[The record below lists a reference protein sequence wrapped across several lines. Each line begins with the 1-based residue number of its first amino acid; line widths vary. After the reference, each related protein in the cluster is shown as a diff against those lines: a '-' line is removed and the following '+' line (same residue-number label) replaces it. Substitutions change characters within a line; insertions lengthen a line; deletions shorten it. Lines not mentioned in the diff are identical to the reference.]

1 MRAAVYHQYGG
12 PEVLSIEEIAAPIPK
27 NNELLVRVHAS
38 TVTAGTLVM
47 RAGVHPDSKLFSFL
61 IKVIAGWPKPRK
73 PVLGFEFSGE
83 VVATGNAVSKFKV
96 GDAVYGT
103 TTGLK
108 QGAYTEYVC
117 VPERWKLGV
126 VAHKPAALSFEAA
139 AALPIGA
146 MTAMHLLEKA
156 GLKNGQKVLVYGA
169 GGSVGSAAVQLAKAA
184 GALVTA
190 VCSSE
195 KAALA
200 KSWGASTHF
209 DYAQVPVTNMG
220 SQYDLIFDA
229 VGKIPSKKLRPLLK
243 KGGVLTSIRQ
253 LTSEKAEYLKKL
265 QLLVAAG
272 QFHPHIDRVY
282 PLSEIVAAHAYA
294 DTGKKAGNVVIS
306 ITHSNAST

>member
-38 TVTAGTLVM
+38 TVNAGTLVM

-83 VVATGNAVSKFKV
+83 VVATGSAVSKFKV

-108 QGAYTEYVC
+108 QGAYTDYLC

-126 VAHKPAALSFEAA
+126 VAHKPATLSFEAA

-146 MTAMHLLEKA
+146 MTAMHLFEKA
-156 GLKNGQKVLVYGA
+156 GLVNGQKVLVYGA

-209 DYAQVPVTNMG
+209 DYAQVAVADMG

-243 KGGVLTSIRQ
+243 KGGVFTSIRQ
-253 LTSEKAEYLKKL
+253 LTSEKAEYLQKL

-272 QFHPHIDRVY
+272 QFAPYIDRVY
-282 PLSEIVAAHAYA
+282 DLQEAAAAHAYA
-294 DTGKKAGNVVIS
+294 ETGRKAGNVVLKLS
-306 ITHSNAST
+306 